1 MFNSSWLIYYLI
13 LTYNVSIRTKVQS
26 VLGSFSYITVNMQ
39 RLIHSQSFKV
49 IVSTIMLNKILN
61 THILDY

>member
-1 MFNSSWLIYYLI
+1 M
-13 LTYNVSIRTKVQS
+13 QS